1 MNVAVVHLAQC
12 EDWFTS
18 RSVEVSVD
26 QSSFGDEQLYYR
38 PLVLRAIEE
47 YTNVVKNEED
57 KREYLKLQSRKL
69 YEMRE
74 VSNWS
79 LLVFSDMRLFK

>member
-26 QSSFGDEQLYYR
+26 QSSFGDDQLYYR

>member
-18 RSVEVSVD
+18 RSVEFSAD
-26 QSSFGDEQLYYR
+26 QSCFGDDQLYYR